1 MDFVDRLANKN
12 IYVATKVD
20 EHHPVVPISSVI
32 IQGLSASSVVIDE
45 FFDLL
50 GKIITAGDLKQL
62 TLGLAN
68 SKKITTLSPHVFD
81 VLSDKC
87 TELKNFELYNTD
99 VIEALEPRK
108 VLHDFFGDVIA
119 KCDKNKLEQM

>member
-1 MDFVDRLANKN
+1 MDFIDRLAIKN
-12 IYVATKVD
+12 IHVATKID
-20 EHHPVVPISSVI
+20 GHNPGVPISSVI

-50 GKIITAGDLKQL
+50 GKIIAVGDLEQL

-68 SKKITTLSPHVFD
+68 SKKITTLSPHVFE

-87 TELKNFELYNTD
+87 TDL
-99 VIEALEPRK
+99 
-108 VLHDFFGDVIA
+108 
-119 KCDKNKLEQM
+119 

>member
-1 MDFVDRLANKN
+1 MDFIDRLTKKN
-12 IYVATKVD
+12 IHVATAID
-20 EHHPVVPISSVI
+20 DCSSVVPISSVV

-50 GKIITAGDLKQL
+50 GKIITAGDLEEL

-68 SKKITTLSPHVFD
+68 SKKVTTPSPHVFE

-87 TELKNFELYNTD
+87 T
-99 VIEALEPRK
+99 
-108 VLHDFFGDVIA
+108 
-119 KCDKNKLEQM
+119 

>member
-1 MDFVDRLANKN
+1 MDFIDRLTKKN
-12 IYVATKVD
+12 IRVATAVD
-20 EHHPVVPISSVI
+20 DFSPVVPISSVV

-50 GKIITAGDLKQL
+50 GKIITAGDLEQL

-68 SKKITTLSPHVFD
+68 SKKITTLSPYVFE

-87 TELKNFELYNTD
+87 TELQKFEFYNTD
-99 VIEALEPRK
+99 VIEA
-108 VLHDFFGDVIA
+108 D
-119 KCDKNKLEQM
+119 

>member
-1 MDFVDRLANKN
+1 MDFIDRLANKKIN
-12 IYVATKVD
+12 VATKID
-20 EHHPVVPISSVI
+20 DHHPIVPISSVI

-50 GKIITAGDLKQL
+50 GKIIAVGDLEKL

-68 SKKITTLSPHVFD
+68 SKKITTLSPHVFE

-87 TELKNFELYNTD
+87 T
-99 VIEALEPRK
+99 
-108 VLHDFFGDVIA
+108 
-119 KCDKNKLEQM
+119 KL